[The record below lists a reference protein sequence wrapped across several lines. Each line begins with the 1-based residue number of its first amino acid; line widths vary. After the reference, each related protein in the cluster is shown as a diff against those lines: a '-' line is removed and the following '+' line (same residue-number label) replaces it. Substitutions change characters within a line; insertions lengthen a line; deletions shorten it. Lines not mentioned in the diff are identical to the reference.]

1 MTTTPT
7 FDDTRIHFEP
17 SPLEIDVLVRYWRQ
31 RASDTVLRHG
41 SYSPASINRTRA
53 VLEKILH
60 DAVDREIIVTFPI
73 RGKLPK
79 EKEPIFPKKR
89 NEGWPKPP
97 ALLTPSRLGTNR
109 SNQSH
114 DRSESSRCGKKSLK

>member
-17 SPLEIDVLVRYWRQ
+17 TSLEIHMLVRYWRQ

-79 EKEPIFPKKR
+79 EKGPIFPKKR

-97 ALLTPSRLGTNR
+97 ALLTPSRLGKVTTGLNQVVAARNR
-109 SNQSH
+109 SN
-114 DRSESSRCGKKSLK
+114 RVAT